1 MPLVRAAGSGV
12 IFGSPHAKNISGG
25 SAMSFDSTM
34 IFSTT
39 MNRAE
44 IEAML
49 GECRTFAAAAD
60 LPAVAQLLTDANG
73 LPAAELGKRI
83 MGCLEQLGGKDEYA
97 LLIDKLDML
106 LLNLPNLK

>member
-1 MPLVRAAGSGV
+1 
-12 IFGSPHAKNISGG
+12 
-25 SAMSFDSTM
+25 MSFDTTM

-39 MNRAE
+39 INRTE

-60 LPAVAQLLTDANG
+60 LPAVAKLLTDING
-73 LPAAELGKRI
+73 LPASDMGTRI
-83 MGCLEQLGGKDEYA
+83 MNCLQQLGGKDEYA

>member
-1 MPLVRAAGSGV
+1 
-12 IFGSPHAKNISGG
+12 
-25 SAMSFDSTM
+25 MSFDSTM
-34 IFSTT
+34 KFSNT

-49 GECRTFAAAAD
+49 EDCRSFAAAAD
-60 LPAVAQLLTDANG
+60 LAAVATLLTGVAG
-73 LPAAELGKRI
+73 MAGPELGKRI

>member
-1 MPLVRAAGSGV
+1 
-12 IFGSPHAKNISGG
+12 
-25 SAMSFDSTM
+25 MSFDSTM
-34 IFSTT
+34 KFSNT

-49 GECRTFAAAAD
+49 EDCRSFAAAAD
-60 LPAVAQLLTDANG
+60 LPAVATLLTGVAG
-73 LPAAELGKRI
+73 MAAPDLGKRI

>member
-1 MPLVRAAGSGV
+1 
-12 IFGSPHAKNISGG
+12 
-25 SAMSFDSTM
+25 MSVDSTM
-34 IFSTT
+34 KFSTT

-49 GECRTFAAAAD
+49 ADCRTFAVAAD
-60 LPAVAQLLTDANG
+60 LPEVAKLLTDVNG
-73 LPAAELGKRI
+73 LSADDLNTRI
-83 MGCLEQLGGKDEYA
+83 MGGLERLGGKDDYA

>member
-1 MPLVRAAGSGV
+1 
-12 IFGSPHAKNISGG
+12 
-25 SAMSFDSTM
+25 MSFDSTM
-34 IFSTT
+34 KFSTT

-49 GECRTFAAAAD
+49 RECRTFGAAAD
-60 LPAVAQLLTDANG
+60 LPEVAKLLTGTEG
-73 LPAAELGKRI
+73 LPQGELKTRI
-83 MGCLEQLGGKDEYA
+83 TSCLEQLGGKDEYA